1 MKWMAWLLLLANV
14 LVAAYFLGGDFWP
27 RREADRIVP
36 LNVERLSL
44 RSQSGTPQPPSPS
57 RTETALCVE
66 WRGLASGERVK
77 AREQL
82 KALVEQRAMSFAETP
97 VDTLRRVMFPPL
109 PSAQL
114 AAAKL
119 AELVAAG
126 IQGGEVVAQGEW
138 QHAILLG
145 QYDTDEAARLRVREL
160 EDRGVLGTRVERAPK
175 PGTDFYFV
183 IRSEDPEVLK
193 SLDALKQPYSNSRL
207 SRVACRPS

>member
-114 AAAKL
+114 A
-119 AELVAAG
+119 
-126 IQGGEVVAQGEW
+126 
-138 QHAILLG
+138 
-145 QYDTDEAARLRVREL
+145 
-160 EDRGVLGTRVERAPK
+160 
-175 PGTDFYFV
+175 
-183 IRSEDPEVLK
+183 
-193 SLDALKQPYSNSRL
+193 
-207 SRVACRPS
+207 